1 MKKHFALENLNR
13 LRALT
18 VEQAAFYAAT
28 SRHVFLRWLEKRKLG
43 YYVLPLTS

>member
-1 MKKHFALENLNR
+1 MKKHFALDNLNR

-28 SRHVFLRWLEKRKLG
+28 SHYIILRWLGNGKLG